1 MNKLLNKLLPPDLYE
16 TQKHNILAMVF
27 VFIIIIVAQYPD
39 YFKQSF
45 NSVLGKFIVLMIIV
59 MLTNYNV
66 IAGLSACIVMI
77 AIYLDLFKPGNEGF
91 VGGVCPDPNNPDCPK
106 PDTTDNKNSTQST
119 PANVGETTLVTDKF
133 AAAPVTPVV
142 PVTPVTPVAP
152 VVPVA
157 PVTPSVNMVDKMLN
171 AQQQVA
177 STSSKAIPV
186 TLGKSENVEA
196 FSNNNNGP
204 TRLSPSFI
212 KQR

>member
-27 VFIIIIVAQYPD
+27 VFIIIVVAQYPD

-119 PANVGETTLVTDKF
+119 PANVGEATLVTDKF

-142 PVTPVTPVAP
+142 PVV
-152 VVPVA
+152 

-196 FSNNNNGP
+196 FSNNNNGT